1 MQRQTAYADGRAR
14 GTTGGGAMTSARF
27 TVARIV
33 RAIAAIV
40 ALIIVAGILLVVLE
54 ANTGNGIVSA
64 VLDAARWLVGPFE
77 GLFTVDDRKV
87 EVAVNWGLAAVV
99 YYAVGH
105 LIAKLIAR

>member
-27 TVARIV
+27 TVARII

-54 ANTGNGIVSA
+54 ANTSNEIVSA
-64 VLDAARWLVGPFE
+64 VLDAAKWLVGPFD
-77 GLFTVDDRKV
+77 GLFNLDGRKL
-87 EVAVNWGLAAVV
+87 EVGVNWGIAAIV
-99 YYAVGH
+99 YYAIGH
-105 LIAKLIAR
+105 FIAKLIAR